1 MIQGTNNIPCLM
13 SALERQAKAMS
24 LIDFRIVVRQAD
36 YLCKN
41 ERIFSTTAITYV
53 RSLLPLTLICH
64 YDCHEDMQRT
74 FPNQVITRQI
84 VLFSLNYNHFL
95 LAPSFLL
102 SDILLEHPIPHHQ

>member
-84 VLFSLNYNHFL
+84 VLFFLNYNHFL
-95 LAPSFLL
+95 LAPSSLL
-102 SDILLEHPIPHHQ
+102 SDILL